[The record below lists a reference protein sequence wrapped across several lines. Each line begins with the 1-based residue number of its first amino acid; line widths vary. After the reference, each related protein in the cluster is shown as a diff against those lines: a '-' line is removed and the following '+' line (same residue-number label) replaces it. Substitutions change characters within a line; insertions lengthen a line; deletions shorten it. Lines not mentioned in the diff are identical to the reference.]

1 MEQRTLYRDA
11 HLTLDFEHKAA
22 TLDSR
27 PLSLTRK
34 EYDLLAL
41 LVSYAG
47 VIIPRAEVLM
57 RVWGYS
63 TEIRTRT
70 LGKASLE
77 TALRAVLAEGGNIS
91 VSWTME
97 KFIEVGDKAT
107 GTTVLHETYEKLAKH
122 PTPVDVP
129 TLMRRL
135 GVVVHG
141 QEPVTFDD
149 TAELAW
155 VRKGMTPAR

>member
-1 MEQRTLYRDA
+1 MEQRTLYRDT

-70 LGKASLE
+70 LDVHIRH
-77 TALRAVLAEGGNIS
+77 LRR
-91 VSWTME
+91 
-97 KFIEVGDKAT
+97 K
-107 GTTVLHETYEKLAKH
+107 
-122 PTPVDVP
+122 
-129 TLMRRL
+129 L
-135 GVVVHG
+135 GVYADVYIETVFGIGHRF
-141 QEPVTFDD
+141 QPYDS
-149 TAELAW
+149 ASRL
-155 VRKGMTPAR
+155 RPAMLDQPMMAYGA